1 MRAGRL
7 PSWKS
12 GAYLSAMSLRNPTS
26 AQLSL
31 LFSCLGHSYM
41 HLFAA
46 FYFVIVVT
54 LEDVWSLPYA
64 ELIELWTLG
73 ALLIGLAALPAGWL
87 ADRWSAPWMMA
98 IMFLGMGAASIVCG
112 FSDSTTALWLGLTAI
127 GLFAAIYHPVGIA
140 WVVRNAKARGK
151 ALGLNGI
158 FGSLGIASSG
168 LVAGL
173 LIDSFGWR
181 AAFLLPGAVSLL
193 TGLALVY
200 CLLTGRI
207 QDEGVEEAGQQA
219 TTRSDRI
226 RAFLLLMFSM
236 FCIGLVFQSTQ
247 TALPKLFDLRIGE
260 YLGEGALGV
269 GALVAALYTVGGV
282 MQYFG
287 GQIADK
293 VNVKR
298 LYMSGLFLQVPCY
311 LLIAYSL
318 GLPLVVGAFG
328 AIFLNAAVLPAEN
341 MLLARFTPQHRRG
354 LAYACKFVLAF
365 SAGPLAVK
373 LVAYVQGGTGEFV
386 WVFLL
391 AAFSMACA
399 FLASSFIPD
408 RRQPAPEAAAQ
419 PAE

>member
-1 MRAGRL
+1 
-7 PSWKS
+7 
-12 GAYLSAMSLRNPTS
+12 MSTRQPTS

-54 LEDVWSLPYA
+54 LEDAWRLSYA
-64 ELIELWTLG
+64 ELIDLWTLG
-73 ALLIGLAALPAGWL
+73 ALLIGLAALPVGWL

-112 FSDSTTALWLGLTAI
+112 FSDGATALWLGLTGI
-127 GLFAAIYHPVGIA
+127 GLFAAIYHPVGIT
-140 WVVRNAKARGK
+140 WVVRSAKERGK
-151 ALGLNGI
+151 ALGINGV

-173 LIDSFGWR
+173 LIDGFGWR
-181 AAFLLPGAVSLL
+181 AAFIAPGVLSLV

-200 CLLTGRI
+200 CLLSGRI
-207 QDEGVEEAGQQA
+207 QDEAVEEAPQQA
-219 TTRSDRI
+219 ASRSDRV

-260 YLGEGALGV
+260 YLGEGALGI
-269 GALVAALYTVGGV
+269 GALVAALYTVGGA

-287 GQIADK
+287 GHIADK

-311 LLIAYSL
+311 MLIAYSL
-318 GLPLVVGAFG
+318 GLPLVLGALG

-341 MLLARFTPQHRRG
+341 MLLARFTPQNRRG
-354 LAYACKFVLAF
+354 LGYACKFVLAF

-386 WVFLL
+386 WVFL
-391 AAFSMACA
+391 AAAVAMTLA
-399 FLASSFIPD
+399 FLASTFIPD
-408 RRQPAPEAAAQ
+408 RRAV
-419 PAE
+419 PAEGAPLPAE